1 MYRNNY
7 NTLWGCREGGRF
19 MEEAS
24 FEQDLKGRF
33 GHEIKGK
40 ESRLKKNYQ

>member
-1 MYRNNY
+1 
-7 NTLWGCREGGRF
+7 

-24 FEQDLKGRF
+24 FEQDLKGWERF

>member
-1 MYRNNY
+1 MYRSNY
-7 NTLWGCREGGRF
+7 NTLWGFREGGRF

-24 FEQDLKGRF
+24 FEQDLKGWKRF

-40 ESRLKKNYQ
+40 ESR